1 MTDFWDF
8 KEEKRKLEKIQ
19 KKELY
24 QISTQVDS
32 FFLDKAPL
40 LGFEERTGQQEMAF
54 DIVQAMLDKKHI
66 LVEAGVGIGKTFAYI
81 VPLLYYH
88 KRYKSPI
95 IIATS
100 TIALQEQL
108 AADLKTIEDIFD
120 YHPDILIAKGQTH
133 FLCKDRLETYFSGK
147 RNTQDYEYYEEIN
160 KGGHEKKDWDI
171 DIPDRIW
178 DEINV
183 STFNPNNCRQK
194 CPHKDY
200 CFYYRLRISLKKTD
214 GFILCNQDLLAM
226 NMRKRNNYNNEI
238 FSPNFKFIVI
248 DEAHNLESRVRT
260 SYTTHLTYYDC
271 KNIVEDIKSINRR
284 LGSVLDKKIARC
296 LTLIDEVFISLS
308 KQISRQDEIAAKD
321 DRDLERYYV
330 KNNIEAL
337 AELVT
342 ILCELHDSASMDFG
356 LEDTYKTRSEDES
369 LEKLEVQCNF
379 FSSLLETDQKDIFWM
394 NSKSKDYSKPKDK
407 KNIIISKCPKNVNE
421 LTESLLFNSNNF
433 KVIMTS
439 ATLSSD
445 GVDNYDYFISNVNLP
460 VDETLI
466 CDSRVSPFNYD
477 SHAMIYYTED
487 IPHPTKEREAF
498 IEAGIKEIIK
508 LLDITN
514 GKAMIL
520 FTAKRDMLEVYNILR
535 ERVSYKILMQ
545 NSKSS
550 QNDVIK
556 EFKTDV
562 NSVLLGTGSF
572 WEGISIEG
580 RALSNLIIFRL
591 PFPVP
596 EPIIDYKR
604 SISKD
609 GLMEVSVPEMIIK
622 LKQGIGRLIRNE
634 NDFGIV
640 SIIDPRLGNGSK
652 VPYKQLVWDA
662 LPIKNK
668 SNDIKKVETFY
679 AKVANKM
686 VDKKRAV

>member
-1 MTDFWDF
+1 MIDFWDS
-8 KEEKRKLEKIQ
+8 KEENKQLEKKR

-24 QISTQVDS
+24 SIGTQVDS
-32 FFLDKAPL
+32 FFLDTAPL
-40 LGFEERTGQQEMAF
+40 LGFEERIGQQEMSS
-54 DIVQAMLDKKHI
+54 DIVQAMLDKKHV

-88 KRYKSPI
+88 KKYKSPI

-120 YHPDILIAKGQTH
+120 YHTDILIAKGQTH
-133 FLCKDRLETYFSGK
+133 FLCKDRLETYFFGK
-147 RNTQDYEYYEEIN
+147 RDTQEYEYYKEIN
-160 KGGHEKKDWDI
+160 KGGHEKKDWNI

-178 DEINV
+178 DKINV

-200 CFYYRLRISLKKTD
+200 CFYYQLRINLKKTA

-226 NMRKRNNYNNEI
+226 NMRKRSNFNNEL
-238 FSPNFKFIVI
+238 FSPSFKHIVI

-271 KNIVEDIKSINRR
+271 KNTIEDLKGINRR

-296 LTLIDEVFISLS
+296 LTLINDVFISLS
-308 KQISRQDEIAAKD
+308 KQIARQDEIAAKN

-330 KNNIEAL
+330 KNNIGAL
-337 AELVT
+337 AELVR
-342 ILCELHDSASMDFG
+342 ILCDLHDSASMDFG
-356 LEDTYKTRSEDES
+356 LEDTYKTRSEDET
-369 LEKLEVQCNF
+369 LERLEVQCDF
-379 FSSLLETDQKDIFWM
+379 FSSLLETDPKDIFWM
-394 NSKSKDYSKPKDK
+394 NSKSKNKD
-407 KNIIISKCPKNVNE
+407 NITISKCPKNVNE
-421 LTESLLFNSNNF
+421 LTEKLLFKSNNF
-433 KVIMTS
+433 RVIMTS

-445 GVDNYDYFISNVNLP
+445 GVNDYDYFISNVNLP

-466 CDSRVSPFNYD
+466 CDSQESPFDYD

-487 IPHPTKEREAF
+487 IPHPTRQRDSF
-498 IEAGIKEIIK
+498 IEAGVKEIIK
-508 LLDITN
+508 LLNITN

-535 ERVSYKILMQ
+535 ERVPYKILMQ
-545 NSKSS
+545 NSKAS

-556 EFKTDV
+556 EFKTDM

-604 SISKD
+604 RICKN
-609 GLMEVSVPEMIIK
+609 GLMEVDVPEMIIK

-652 VPYKQLVWDA
+652 VPYKQLVWGA

-679 AKVANKM
+679 AKVANKR
-686 VDKKRAV
+686 VDKRRAV

>member
-1 MTDFWDF
+1 MNDFWDL
-8 KEEKRKLEKIQ
+8 KEEKRKLEK
-19 KKELY
+19 KRRKELY
-24 QISTQVDS
+24 QISTQVDT
-32 FFLDKAPL
+32 FFFDKAPT
-40 LGFEERTGQQEMAF
+40 LGFEERIGQQEMSY

-88 KRYKSPI
+88 KSYKSPI

-108 AADLKTIEDIFD
+108 AADLKTIENIFD

-133 FLCKDRLETYFSGK
+133 FLCKDRLETYFCGK
-147 RNTQDYEYYEEIN
+147 GNSQDYEYYEEIN
-160 KGGHEKKDWDI
+160 KGGHEKKDWDL

-178 DEINV
+178 DKINV

-200 CFYYRLRISLKKTD
+200 CFYYRLRINLKKTD

-226 NMRKRNNYNNEI
+226 NMRKRNNFNNEI
-238 FSPNFKFIVI
+238 FSPNFEYIVI

-260 SYTTHLTYYDC
+260 SYTTHLTYCDC
-271 KNIVEDIKSINRR
+271 KDTIEGLKSINKR
-284 LGSVLDKKIARC
+284 LDSVLDKKIARC
-296 LTLIDEVFISLS
+296 LTLIDEVFIGLS
-308 KQISRQDEIAAKD
+308 KQMVRQDELAAKN

-330 KNNIEAL
+330 NNNIGAL

-342 ILCELHDSASMDFG
+342 ILSDLHDSASMDFG

-369 LEKLEVQCNF
+369 LEKLEEQCNF

-394 NSKSKDYSKPKDK
+394 NSKSKDNSKDK

-433 KVIMTS
+433 RVIMTS

-466 CDSRVSPFNYD
+466 CDSKESPFNYD
-477 SHAMIYYTED
+477 KHAMIYYTED

-498 IEAGIKEIIK
+498 IEAGVDEIIK
-508 LLDITN
+508 LLNITN

-520 FTAKRDMLEVYNILR
+520 FTAKRDMLEVYKILR

-562 NSVLLGTGSF
+562 NSILLGTGSF

-640 SIIDPRLGNGSK
+640 SIIDSRLGDGVNY
-652 VPYKQLVWDA
+652 PYKQLVWDA

-668 SNDIKKVETFY
+668 SNDIKKVEAFY
-679 AKVANKM
+679 EKVANELLDEKH
-686 VDKKRAV
+686 AV

>member
-81 VPLLYYH
+81 VPLLYFH

-133 FLCKDRLETYFSGK
+133 FLCKDRLETYFFGK
-147 RNTQDYEYYEEIN
+147 RNTQDYEYYKEIN
-160 KGGHEKKDWDI
+160 KGGHEKKDWNI

-178 DEINV
+178 DKINV
-183 STFNPNNCRQK
+183 STFNPNNCRQN
-194 CPHKDY
+194 CPYKDY
-200 CFYYRLRISLKKTD
+200 CFYYQLRIELKKTS
-214 GFILCNQDLLAM
+214 GFILCNQDLLTM
-226 NMRKRNNYNNEI
+226 NMRKRSSLSNEL
-238 FSPNFKFIVI
+238 FAQNFKYIVI
-248 DEAHNLESRVRT
+248 DEAHNLESKVRT
-260 SYTTHLTYYDC
+260 SFTTQLTYSDC
-271 KNIVEDIKSINRR
+271 KKTIEDSKNINRR
-284 LGSVLDKKIARC
+284 LGSVLDKKITRC
-296 LTLIDEVFISLS
+296 LILIDEVFLNLY
-308 KQISRQDEIAAKD
+308 KQIVRQDEIAAKN
-321 DRDLERYYV
+321 DRDIERYHI
-330 KNNIEAL
+330 KNNISGL

-342 ILCELHDSASMDFG
+342 VLRDLYESASMDFG
-356 LEDTYKTRSEDES
+356 LEDTYKTRSEDET
-369 LEKLEVQCNF
+369 LEKLEEQCDF
-379 FSSLLETDQKDIFWM
+379 FSSLMEIDQKDIFWM
-394 NSKSKDYSKPKDK
+394 NYKSSNKKD
-407 KNIIISKCPKNVNE
+407 IIISKCPKNVNE
-421 LTESLLFNSNNF
+421 LTERLLFNNNNVR
-433 KVIMTS
+433 VIMTS

-445 GVDNYDYFISNVNLP
+445 GKSNYDYFISNTNLP

-466 CDSRVSPFNYD
+466 CASKESPFDYNH
-477 SHAMIYYTED
+477 HAMIYYTED
-487 IPHPTKEREAF
+487 IPHPSNEREAF
-498 IEAGIKEIIK
+498 IEAGVKEIIN
-508 LLDITN
+508 LLSLTN
-514 GKAMIL
+514 GKALIL

-535 ERVSYKILMQ
+535 ERVPYKILMQ
-545 NSKSS
+545 NSKAS

-556 EFKTDV
+556 EFKSDV

-668 SNDIKKVETFY
+668 SNDIKEVEIFY